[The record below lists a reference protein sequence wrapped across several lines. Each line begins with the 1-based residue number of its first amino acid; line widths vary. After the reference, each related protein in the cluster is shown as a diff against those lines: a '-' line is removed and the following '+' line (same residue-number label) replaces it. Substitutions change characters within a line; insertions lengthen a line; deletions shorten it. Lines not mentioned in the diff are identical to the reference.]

1 MNKYNFKY
9 PLLFSVFCFVLSAC
23 SNTKFLKEG
32 QFLYTGS
39 VLLIEGD
46 SISKEEKNKLKDN
59 LEPDLLPKP
68 NQSFLG
74 LRPRLYIYNITK
86 EPKKP
91 KGLRNWLKYKIGEKP
106 VLLNDVDLNFNNEI
120 ITNYSQN
127 RGYFNAESNFEII
140 KDGKKASINYTLQ
153 PHHQYHISKVNFP
166 HDSISEINRA
176 IAATKR
182 RSLLKIG
189 APYDLETIKEERER
203 IDTRLKE
210 KGYYYFHPDNIIVQ
224 ADSTV
229 SKNHQVELFIKL
241 KENTPE
247 LAKNTY
253 TIKDVVVIPDYNLQ
267 DVKKGLYKVPMTQDS
282 LQPYK
287 QNNFYMVDPEKTF
300 KPRTFRRILDFKE
313 GDLYNRTDQ
322 NLTLNRLI
330 NLDVFKFVK
339 NEFILADTLKHQF
352 DTYYLLTPK
361 KFQSLQ
367 LEMLGRQNSV
377 NYGGGEL
384 NLNWTH
390 RNIFKAAEQLRV
402 ALYGAF
408 DMQLGGPRDAN
419 NIFRAGIN
427 TQLSIPRIIA
437 PFKVKTTGP
446 FIPKTNII
454 INYEY
459 QERTKL
465 YTLHNFNSSFGY
477 KWKRNNK
484 KEHEL
489 KIFDVTMVSP
499 KRITQEYYD
508 QIYDSIGNVINPTL
522 KRVVDKQLIFGP
534 NYTYTYTNTML
545 PKRNTIYY
553 RALVDLSGNLFGL
566 FSGASYKKD
575 KVKEV
580 LGIPFSQYAKTE
592 HDFRYYRKLSPRSTL
607 ASRFVGGIAYPYGN
621 SKYVPFSKQFFIGGS
636 NSIRAF
642 RARTLGPGSYDPNN
656 QNSKF
661 FFDQSG
667 DIKLEAS
674 LEYRYKLMKYVNLA
688 AFADAGNIWL
698 INNDPTRPGGKF
710 TNDFVSEIAVGI
722 GAGVRF
728 DFDVVILRFDL
739 ATPVRVPYLEKGHR
753 WTFDKI
759 DFSSKEWRK
768 DNLLLNIAIGYPF

>member
-1 MNKYNFKY
+1 MNNLNIKYIFSFSI
-9 PLLFSVFCFVLSAC
+9 LCFLFSAC
-23 SNTKFLKEG
+23 SNTKFLKED
-32 QFLYTGS
+32 QFLYTGANLS
-39 VLLIEGD
+39 IVGD
-46 SISKEEKNKLKDN
+46 SLTKNEKSLLQSN
-59 LEPDLLPKP
+59 LEPNIFPKP

-106 VLLNDVDLNFNNEI
+106 VLLSDVDINFNNEI
-120 ITNYSQN
+120 ITNYTQN
-127 RGYFNAESNFEII
+127 RGYFNANSDYEVI
-140 KDGKKASINYTLQ
+140 KDDKKAKINYILK
-153 PHHQYHISKVNFP
+153 PNHQYHISKVNFP
-166 HDSISEINRA
+166 NIPNSEINEA

-182 RSLLKIG
+182 RSLLKAG
-189 APYDLETIKEERER
+189 NPYDLETIKNERER

-229 SKNHQVELFIKL
+229 SNNHQVELFIKL
-241 KENTPE
+241 KDNTPE
-247 LAKNTY
+247 LAKDKY
-253 TIKDVVVIPDYNLQ
+253 TINNVVVFPDYNLQ
-267 DVKKGLYKVPMTQDS
+267 DVKKGLYQVPMNQDS

-287 QNNFYMVDPEKTF
+287 QNSFYIVDPSNTF
-300 KPRTFRRILDFKE
+300 KPRVFRRILDFKE
-313 GDLYNRTDQ
+313 GDVYNRTDQ

-339 NEFILADTLKHQF
+339 NELILADTIKHQF
-352 DTYYLLTPK
+352 DSYYLLTPK

-367 LEMLGRQNSV
+367 LEMLGRNNSV

-390 RNIFKAAEQLRV
+390 RNIFKGAEQLRV

-427 TQLSIPRIIA
+427 TQLSIPRIVA

-454 INYEY
+454 INYEF
-459 QERTKL
+459 QDRTKL

-477 KWKRNNK
+477 KWKRNTK

-489 KIFDVTMVSP
+489 KLLDVTLVSP
-499 KRITQEYYD
+499 KRITQEYYN
-508 QIYDSIGNVINPTL
+508 QIYDSIGQVINPTL
-522 KRVVDKQLIFGP
+522 KRVVEKQLIFGP
-534 NYTYTYTNTML
+534 SYTYTYTNTML
-545 PKRNTIYY
+545 PKKNTIYY
-553 RALVDLSGNLFGL
+553 RGLADFSGNIVGL
-566 FSGASYKKD
+566 LSGASYKKD
-575 KVKEV
+575 KVKEIF
-580 LGIPFSQYAKTE
+580 GIPYSQYAKTE
-592 HDFRYYRKLSPRSTL
+592 HDFRYYRKLSQRSTL
-607 ASRFVGGIAYPYGN
+607 ATRFVGGIAYPYGN

-642 RARTLGPGSYDPNN
+642 RARTLGPGSYNPDS

-688 AFADAGNIWL
+688 AFTDAGNIWL
-698 INNDPTRPGGKF
+698 INEDPTRPGGKF
-710 TNDFVSEIAVGI
+710 TKDFVSEIAVGI
-722 GAGVRF
+722 GAGIRF
-728 DFDVVILRFDL
+728 DFDVVTLRFDL

-759 DFSSKEWRK
+759 DFSDKEWRK